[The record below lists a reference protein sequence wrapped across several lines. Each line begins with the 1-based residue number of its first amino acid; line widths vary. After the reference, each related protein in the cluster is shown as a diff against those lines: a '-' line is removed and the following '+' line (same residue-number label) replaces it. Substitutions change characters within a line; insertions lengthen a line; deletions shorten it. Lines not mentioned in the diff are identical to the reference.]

1 MPDIDNAYVKKLRD
15 HFTKLWLPAHGNWQT
30 WHEVYDQKHT
40 IQYAAPAN
48 VRKLS
53 IARSKISVM
62 NDILIADKPK
72 VTRKPVKEG
81 KVHEDKADKVENWG
95 KALLAHVMLTGA
107 AIPPFRSGGTFL
119 SLLGYATG
127 VARWDDKVW
136 DANAVKKVA
145 RGPGL
150 HKRQEEAAREQAKAF
165 PFVIEFPHPAR
176 ILLPHQERRPSVGI
190 EIASMYAFQV
200 EQMLDAQGLDASD
213 VHADPFTAMEVV
225 SYWDEKKKGLF
236 VAGQEA
242 EIRDNGYGIVPF
254 THGFSGFGHEHMPT
268 AGYTNSYG
276 AAVAGSAGPAPED
289 MAVGLLAGVTDSILA
304 LDEMNTALTH
314 LVQLAT
320 YTQYFT
326 NENAEELARKMADA
340 GYGGFI
346 HVDGDPA
353 RALQPTQIPQMGAWV
368 SEQINRLYRD
378 IDDGTFQGAIAGQSS
393 PNVPTATG
401 QAMQVGQIFLKFG
414 MPLRQ
419 LGLMAGELLGFFLR
433 PYDSPAW

>member
-1 MPDIDNAYVKKLRD
+1 MKRKKD
-15 HFTKLWLPAHGNWQT
+15 C
-30 WHEVYDQKHT
+30 
-40 IQYAAPAN
+40 
-48 VRKLS
+48 
-53 IARSKISVM
+53 
-62 NDILIADKPK
+62 
-72 VTRKPVKEG
+72 
-81 KVHEDKADKVENWG
+81 
-95 KALLAHVMLTGA
+95 
-107 AIPPFRSGGTFL
+107 
-119 SLLGYATG
+119 SL
-127 VARWDDKVW
+127 
-136 DANAVKKVA
+136 
-145 RGPGL
+145 
-150 HKRQEEAAREQAKAF
+150 
-165 PFVIEFPHPAR
+165 
-176 ILLPHQERRPSVGI
+176 
-190 EIASMYAFQV
+190 
-200 EQMLDAQGLDASD
+200 
-213 VHADPFTAMEVV
+213 
-225 SYWDEKKKGLF
+225 
-236 VAGQEA
+236 
-242 EIRDNGYGIVPF
+242 RDNGYGIVPF

-326 NENAEELARKMADA
+326 NENAEGLARKMADA

-419 LGLMAGELLGFFLR
+419 LGLMAGELLGFCARMTALR
-433 PYDSPAW
+433 GESVTIDGITCGADDFEGNYDFEVDFMAKNEGQMLRDTAAALDRYAKGAGSFEDLQRAMGETDVTGRWTELMLSNARKSDQYQEAVLTNAIQIVQQRLADKKAKEAAAKGMPLQTNPTPHQGFTQMQDGPQEAQQVQQTM